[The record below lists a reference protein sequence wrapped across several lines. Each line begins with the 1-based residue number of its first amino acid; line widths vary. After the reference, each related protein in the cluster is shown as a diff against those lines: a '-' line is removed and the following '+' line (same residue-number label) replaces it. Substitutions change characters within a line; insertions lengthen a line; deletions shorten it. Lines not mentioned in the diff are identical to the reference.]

1 MNPYIVFQLVC
12 TCLWL
17 CMHCMFMCLDTIWL
31 CLVDMSLYLTV
42 LQSLRA
48 KLGPFYSKE
57 CVQDNPLLASSTM
70 QYVNL
75 NMVQPTQRRPVAG
88 KVNEAVS
95 VHLARGG
102 VGQVPYEKVPLDYK
116 HILSF
121 SPPAG
126 ISRQRVLIE
135 GVPGSGKSTL
145 VQRMCHD
152 WSVGRFAQDYK
163 VVIQVTLR
171 SLPKDQKLSLED
183 LIFTSVGDAAN
194 VQVVTDFVTAHQG
207 QGVLFIFDGFDEL
220 SEEMREKSPVCDI
233 ITGHLAPHS
242 SFMVTT
248 RPIAAESLYHCVD
261 RRVEISGFGCEEVEK
276 FIREY
281 FASNPSAGEKLLLTL
296 YDRPHIMNLCFTPL
310 LLLMVCYVTS
320 LGDDSPELL
329 SLHQLFECVIIHTI
343 NHNLKRMGKK
353 ERADSLQD
361 VMRLFPSFNR
371 FIQLAQE
378 GIEKDTI
385 IFSDLDFEVDSVFYG
400 LFNCV
405 KAQNRFGV
413 ISCTWHF
420 LHLTL
425 QEFMAALAV
434 TKKTPEEQVT
444 FWRRHLTL
452 RYNKEG
458 DFVLADDRNR
468 TMFLFF
474 SGLSGLS
481 TPGMQRMLLETL
493 NTVVKPSIRD
503 GTPLPALCE
512 VVAESGNE
520 QLAQSILSPCGPTV
534 EIDEDY
540 LEGVGI
546 AWCVA
551 QHCKQVEGA
560 GIRVG
565 RRVVLSLAITSFISQ
580 LGDVSTLTRVEL
592 PHMKVVDGKL
602 SQGQLNPF
610 TTEDCLT
617 VKC

>member
-1 MNPYIVFQLVC
+1 
-12 TCLWL
+12 
-17 CMHCMFMCLDTIWL
+17 MHCMFMCLDTIWL
-31 CLVDMSLYLTV
+31 CLVYMSLYLTV

-48 KLGPFYSKE
+48 KLGPFYSIE
-57 CVQDNPLLASSTM
+57 CIQDNPLLASSTM

-75 NMVQPTQRRPVAG
+75 NLVQPTQRRPVAG

-102 VGQVPYEKVPLDYK
+102 VEQVPYEKVPLEYE

-126 ISRQRVLIE
+126 ISRKRVLIE

-152 WSVGRFAQDYK
+152 WSVGCFAQDYK

-183 LIFTSVGDAAN
+183 LIFTSVGDAAI
-194 VQVVTDFVTAHQG
+194 VQEVTDFVTAHQG
-207 QGVLFIFDGFDEL
+207 QGVLFMFDGFDEL

-248 RPIAAESLYHCVD
+248 RPIAAESLYHRVD
-261 RRVEISGFGCEEVEK
+261 RRVEISGFGREEVEK

-281 FASNPSAGEKLLLTL
+281 FASNPSAGEKLLSTL

-343 NHNLKRMGKK
+343 NHNLKRMGRKK
-353 ERADSLQD
+353 HTDSLQD
-361 VMRLFPSFNR
+361 VMRLFPSFNKL
-371 FIQLAQE
+371 IQLAQE

-385 IFSDLDFEVDSVFYG
+385 IFSDLDFEVDSVFLG

-452 RYNKEG
+452 RYDKDG

-493 NTVVKPSIRD
+493 NTVVKPSIRRS
-503 GTPLPALCE
+503 TPLPELCE

-534 EIDEDY
+534 KIDEDY
-540 LEGVGI
+540 LDDVGI
-546 AWCVA
+546 AWCVT

-565 RRVVLSLAITSFISQ
+565 DIGVPSWNSASFISQ

-592 PHMKVVDGKL
+592 PDIKVDDGKL

-617 VKC
+617 V

>member
-1 MNPYIVFQLVC
+1 MVYIHVC
-12 TCLWL
+12 VY
-17 CMHCMFMCLDTIWL
+17 MFVCCDIIGLY
-31 CLVDMSLYLTV
+31 LVDFVCFV

-48 KLGPFYSKE
+48 KLGKYYSKG
-57 CVQDNPLLASSTM
+57 CIQDNPLLASSTM
-70 QYVNL
+70 HYVNL
-75 NMVQPTQRRPVAG
+75 NLVHQKQQRPVAG
-88 KVNEAVS
+88 RVDEAVS

-102 VGQVPYEKVPLDYK
+102 VEQVPHEKVPLDYE

-121 SPPAG
+121 SPPDG

-171 SLPKDQKLSLED
+171 SLSKDQKLSLED
-183 LIFTSVGDAAN
+183 LIFTSVGDAAI
-194 VQVVTDFVTAHQG
+194 VQEVTDFVTAHQG
-207 QGVLFIFDGFDEL
+207 EGVLFIFDGFDEL
-220 SEEMREKSPVCDI
+220 SEEMRKKSPVRDI

-248 RPIAAESLYHCVD
+248 RPISAESLYHRVD
-261 RRVEISGFGCEEVEK
+261 RRVEISGFGRKEVKK
-276 FIREY
+276 FIMEY
-281 FASNPSAGEKLLLTL
+281 FASNPSAGEKLLSTL

-310 LLLMVCYVTS
+310 LLLMVCYITS
-320 LGDDSPELL
+320 LGDDSPELLL

-343 NHNLKRMGKK
+343 NHNLERLGRK

-361 VMRLFPSFNR
+361 VMQLSPSFNR
-371 FIQLAQE
+371 LIQLAQE

-385 IFSDLDFEVDSVFYG
+385 IFSDLNFEVDSVFHG

-405 KAQNRFGV
+405 KAQNRFGT

-425 QEFMAALAV
+425 QEFMVALAV
-434 TKKTPEEQVT
+434 TKKTSEEQVT

-452 RYNKEG
+452 RYSKWG

-468 TMFLFF
+468 TMFLFY

-493 NTVVKPSIRD
+493 NTVVKPSIRWSA
-503 GTPLPALCE
+503 PLPELCE

-534 EIDEDY
+534 EIDKY
-540 LEGVGI
+540 CLEGVGT

-565 RRVVLSLAITSFISQ
+565 GEDVSSSAITSFISQ

-592 PHMKVVDGKL
+592 PDIKVDDGKL
-602 SQGQLNPF
+602 SQGQLNPL